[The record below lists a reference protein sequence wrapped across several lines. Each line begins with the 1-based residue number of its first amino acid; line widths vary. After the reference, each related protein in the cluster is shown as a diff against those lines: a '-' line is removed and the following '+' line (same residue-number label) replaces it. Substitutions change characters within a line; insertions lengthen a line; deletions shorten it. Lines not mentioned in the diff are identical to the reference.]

1 MQKVTLNVVTPQNED
16 LQMLIRK
23 LDEDLLERYP
33 AEEIFGLDF
42 TDEKVK
48 DILFLVA
55 YDNEIPVG
63 CGAIRPLDEESTEL
77 KRFFVDESYRNRGIA
92 KQILFELEAKAK
104 AMHFRS
110 IKLEAG
116 EAQPEA
122 LSFYRKHGY
131 SLIDRFGI
139 YVDSESSVCYEKQLQ
154 E

>member
-1 MQKVTLNVVTPQNED
+1 MQNVTLTVVAPENEE
-16 LQMLIRK
+16 LQMLIRQ
-23 LDEDLLERYP
+23 LDEDLLQRYP

-48 DILFLVA
+48 EIVFIVA
-55 YDNEIPVG
+55 YYDGIPAG
-63 CGAIRPLDEESTEL
+63 CGAIRPLDEEATEL
-77 KRFFVDESYRNRGIA
+77 KRFFVAEAYRNRGIA
-92 KQILFELEAKAK
+92 QQILFELEAKAR

-116 EAQPEA
+116 EEQPEA

-131 SLIDRFGI
+131 TPIDRFGI
-139 YVDSESSVCYEKQLQ
+139 YVDSESSVCYEKRLQ